1 MKTFAVSW
9 RRHGRMTLHY
19 AIAVVAVG
27 TAVIGGLAFHPMSGF
42 ALTASL
48 FYCGIMFVAWFSG
61 IVPGIIATVLTI
73 LAFDYFFLPPFY
85 SFAWPLKD
93 IPQLFVFAIG
103 ALFVVSLCAAQR
115 RSVDVLKR
123 VRDEQKVA
131 LLQLELANETL
142 RGENAEQR
150 LAEDRARR
158 AEETLRATVDSIPV
172 LAARHGPNGEIEFV
186 NQTWRTYTGLSQE
199 ICKDRGSLIV
209 HPDDRIRIDRAWQ
222 HHVETGEAFETEQR
236 LLRFDG
242 EYCWHSLRRVP
253 LRDDSGNVIAW
264 YCVGYNIEDSKRVES
279 ALRSSEAQ
287 LAEAQRELQLTIDS
301 IPAMVS
307 TYRPDGVHSYVN
319 KTWIDYVGL
328 TLMEAVS
335 DRGDTLFRS
344 DDPERALW
352 RACLESGEPL
362 STEAPIRGADG
373 VFRWFSI
380 RRVPLRNEE
389 GKIVKWYSIGF
400 NIEDRKRAENALQR
414 SEAYLAEAQKLSLT
428 GSFSWDTVGDDHFWS
443 DETFL
448 ILGVDRAVK
457 PSIDLIMQRVHPDDR
472 NLMQQGLNSA
482 ATGLRDHDSEV
493 RLLMSDEQIKHV
505 RVVAHRLAY
514 GSDKERV
521 VGALMDITSARK
533 SQQALL
539 AAQSALAHAS
549 RVATLGEISA
559 TIAHEVNQPLAAIV
573 ANGQA
578 CLRFLHHDDPDLD
591 DVRGAVEWI
600 VKDGNRAA
608 DVIQRVRSLMK
619 KADTRMLP
627 LDINVAIHE
636 VAALLQRELTAQNV
650 ELRLALQLEMP
661 PVVAD
666 RVQIQQVIINL
677 VMNGIEA
684 MQATDRSR
692 ILVIQSRPDEARRI
706 LVAVKDCGTGLD
718 EAAADRVFEAF
729 FSTKPGGLGMGLS
742 ICRSIVEVHGG
753 RLWATGNGPGPGAT
767 FQFALP
773 TV

>member
-9 RRHGRMTLHY
+9 RRYGRMIVHY
-19 AIAVVAVG
+19 AIAVVAAG
-27 TAVIGGLAFHPMSGF
+27 TAVIGGLVFHPMSGF
-42 ALTASL
+42 ALTAAL
-48 FYCGIMFVAWFSG
+48 FYCSIMFVAWFSG
-61 IVPGIIATVLTI
+61 TVPGIVATVLTI

-85 SFAWPLKD
+85 SFAFPLKD
-93 IPQLFVFAIG
+93 IPQLVVFAVG

-115 RSVDVLKR
+115 RSADALKR
-123 VRDEQKVA
+123 VCDEQKAA
-131 LLQLELANETL
+131 LLQLEQANEML
-142 RGENAEQR
+142 RDENAELK
-150 LAEDRARR
+150 LAEERACR
-158 AEETLRATVDSIPV
+158 AEETLRAMVNTIPA
-172 LAARHGPNGEIEFV
+172 LAARHGPNGDIEFV
-186 NQTWRTYTGLSQE
+186 NQTSRTYTGLSQE
-199 ICKDRGSLIV
+199 IWKDRGRLIV
-209 HPDDRIRIDRAWQ
+209 HPDDWVRIDRAWQ
-222 HHVETGEAFETEQR
+222 HHMETGEAFETEQR
-236 LLRFDG
+236 LLRSDG
-242 EYCWHSLRRVP
+242 KYCWHLLRRVP
-253 LRDDSGNVIAW
+253 RRNESGDVIAW
-264 YCVGYNIEDSKRVES
+264 YSVGYDIEDIKRAEN

-319 KTWIDYVGL
+319 KIWTDYVGL
-328 TLMEAVS
+328 TLEEAVS
-335 DRGDTLFRS
+335 DRGNTLFHS

-352 RACLESGEPL
+352 RSCLESGEPL

-373 VFRWFSI
+373 IFRWFSI
-380 RRVPLRNEE
+380 RRVPLRNAE
-389 GKIVKWYSIGF
+389 GRIVKWYSVGF

-428 GSFSWDTVGDDHFWS
+428 GSFAWDTGGDDHFWS
-443 DETFL
+443 NETFL
-448 ILGVDRAVK
+448 ILGVDRAVI
-457 PSIDLIMQRVHPDDR
+457 PSIDLLLQRVHPDDR
-472 NLMQQGLNSA
+472 DLMQRGLGSA
-482 ATGLRDHDSEV
+482 ATGSRDYDSEV
-493 RLLMSDEQIKHV
+493 RLLMSDGQIKHV

-514 GSDKERV
+514 GSGKEEV
-521 VGALMDITSARK
+521 VGALMDITSARN
-533 SQQALL
+533 SQQALH

-578 CLRFLHHDDPDLD
+578 CLRFLRHDDPDLD

-627 LDINVAIHE
+627 LDIDVTIQE

-650 ELRLALQLEMP
+650 VLRLELQPGMP
-661 PVVAD
+661 PVLAD

-692 ILVIQSRPDEARRI
+692 ILVIRSRPDEANRI
-706 LVAVKDCGTGLD
+706 LVAVKDSGAGLD
-718 EAAADRVFEAF
+718 EAAADSVFEAF

-753 RLWATGNGPGPGAT
+753 RLWATGNGREPGAT
-767 FQFALP
+767 FQFALS

>member
-1 MKTFAVSW
+1 M
-9 RRHGRMTLHY
+9 
-19 AIAVVAVG
+19 
-27 TAVIGGLAFHPMSGF
+27 
-42 ALTASL
+42 
-48 FYCGIMFVAWFSG
+48 
-61 IVPGIIATVLTI
+61 
-73 LAFDYFFLPPFY
+73 
-85 SFAWPLKD
+85 
-93 IPQLFVFAIG
+93 
-103 ALFVVSLCAAQR
+103 
-115 RSVDVLKR
+115 
-123 VRDEQKVA
+123 
-131 LLQLELANETL
+131 
-142 RGENAEQR
+142 
-150 LAEDRARR
+150 
-158 AEETLRATVDSIPV
+158 
-172 LAARHGPNGEIEFV
+172 
-186 NQTWRTYTGLSQE
+186 
-199 ICKDRGSLIV
+199 
-209 HPDDRIRIDRAWQ
+209 
-222 HHVETGEAFETEQR
+222 ETGEAFETEQR
-236 LLRFDG
+236 LLRSDG
-242 EYCWHSLRRVP
+242 EYCWHFLRRVP
-253 LRDDSGNVIAW
+253 LHNESGDVIAW
-264 YCVGYNIEDSKRVES
+264 YSVGYDIEDSKRAEN

-328 TLMEAVS
+328 TLEEAVS
-335 DRGDTLFRS
+335 DRGNTLFRS

-428 GSFSWDTVGDDHFWS
+428 GSFAWDTVGDDHFWS

-448 ILGVDRAVK
+448 ILGVDRAVR
-457 PSIDLIMQRVHPDDR
+457 PSIDLILQRVHPDDR
-472 NLMQQGLNSA
+472 NLMQQGLSSA

-627 LDINVAIHE
+627 LDINVAIQE

-650 ELRLALQLEMP
+650 ELRLELQPGMP

-692 ILVIQSRPDEARRI
+692 ILVIQSRPDEASRI
-706 LVAVKDCGTGLD
+706 LVAVKDCGAGLD

-753 RLWATGNGPGPGAT
+753 RLWATGNGRGPGAT

>member
-1 MKTFAVSW
+1 MKTSAVSW
-9 RRHGRMTLHY
+9 RRRGRMALDY
-19 AIAVVAVG
+19 AVAVVAVG
-27 TAVIGGLAFHPMSGF
+27 TAVIAGLVFHRISGF
-42 ALTASL
+42 APAASL
-48 FYCGIMFVAWFSG
+48 FFCGIMFVAWFSG
-61 IVPGIIATVLTI
+61 TAPGIVATVLTI
-73 LAFDYFFLPPFY
+73 LAFDYYFLPPFY
-85 SFAWPLKD
+85 SFAAPLKD
-93 IPQLFVFAIG
+93 VLQLAVFAVG
-103 ALFVVSLCAAQR
+103 ALFVVALSAAQR
-115 RSVDVLKR
+115 RSADALKR
-123 VRDEQKVA
+123 VRDEQKAA
-131 LLQLELANETL
+131 LLHLEQANETL
-142 RGENAEQR
+142 RDENAELK
-150 LAEDRARR
+150 LAEERARR
-158 AEETLRATVDSIPV
+158 AEEILRVTVDTIPV
-172 LAARHGPNGEIEFV
+172 LVARYSPSGENEFV
-186 NQTWRTYTGLSQE
+186 NQTWRTYTGRSQE
-199 ICKDRGSLIV
+199 MFEDRGILNA
-209 HPDDRIRIDRAWQ
+209 HPDDRARIDRAWR

-236 LLRFDG
+236 LLRSDG
-242 EYCWHSLRRVP
+242 EYYWYSLRRVP
-253 LRDDSGNVIAW
+253 LHNESGDVIAW
-264 YCVGYNIEDSKRVES
+264 YSVGYDIEYIKRAET

-319 KTWIDYVGL
+319 KIWTDYVGM
-328 TLMEAVS
+328 TLKEAVS
-335 DRGDTLFRS
+335 DRGNSLFHS

-352 RACLESGEPL
+352 RACLQSGEPL

-373 VFRWFSI
+373 MFRWYSI

-414 SEAYLAEAQKLSLT
+414 SEAYLAEAQKLSRT
-428 GSFSWDTVGDDHFWS
+428 GSFAWDTAGDEHFWS

-448 ILGVDRAVK
+448 ILGFDRAVR
-457 PSIDLIMQRVHPDDR
+457 PSIDLSLQRVHPDDR
-472 NLMQQGLNSA
+472 NLMQQGLSSA
-482 ATGLRDHDSEV
+482 SDGSRELDSEV

-505 RVVAHRLAY
+505 RVVARRLAY

-521 VGALMDITSARK
+521 VGALMDITGARK

-627 LDINVAIHE
+627 LDINVAIQE

-650 ELRLALQLEMP
+650 ELRLELQPGMP
-661 PVVAD
+661 AVVAD

-692 ILVIQSRPDEARRI
+692 ILVIQSRPDEASRI
-706 LVAVKDCGTGLD
+706 LVAVKDCGAGLD

-753 RLWATGNGPGPGAT
+753 RLWATGNGRGPGAT

>member
-1 MKTFAVSW
+1 MNTSAASW
-9 RRHGRMTLHY
+9 RRRGQMTCHY
-19 AIAVVAVG
+19 AIAAVAVG
-27 TAVIGGLAFHPMSGF
+27 TAVIGGLVFHRMSGF
-42 ALTASL
+42 APTASL
-48 FYCGIMFVAWFSG
+48 FSCVIMFVAWFSG
-61 IVPGIIATVLTI
+61 TAPGIVATVLTI
-73 LAFDYFFLPPFY
+73 LAFDYFFLPPFN
-85 SFAWPLKD
+85 SFAWSLKD

-103 ALFVVSLCAAQR
+103 ALFVVALCAAQR
-115 RSVDVLKR
+115 RSADALKR

-131 LLQLELANETL
+131 LLQLEHANETL
-142 RGENAEQR
+142 RGENAER
-150 LAEDRARR
+150 KLAEDRARR
-158 AEETLRATVDSIPV
+158 AEETLRATVDTIPA
-172 LAARHGPNGEIEFV
+172 LAARYGPNGEIEFV
-186 NQTWRTYTGLSQE
+186 NQAWRTYTGLSQE
-199 ICKDRGSLIV
+199 IWNDRGSLIV
-209 HPDDRIRIDRAWQ
+209 HPDDRVRIDRVWR

-236 LLRFDG
+236 LLRSDG
-242 EYCWHSLRRVP
+242 EYRWHFLRRVP
-253 LRDDSGNVIAW
+253 LRNESGEVIAW
-264 YCVGYNIEDSKRVES
+264 YSVGYDIEDSKRAEN

-328 TLMEAVS
+328 TLEEAVS
-335 DRGDTLFRS
+335 DRGNTLFRS

-352 RACLESGEPL
+352 RACLKSGEPL

-380 RRVPLRNEE
+380 RRVPLRNEG

-428 GSFSWDTVGDDHFWS
+428 GSFAWDTVEDDHFWS

-448 ILGVDRAVK
+448 ILGVDRAVR
-457 PSIDLIMQRVHPDDR
+457 PSIDLILQRVHPDDR
-472 NLMQQGLNSA
+472 NLIQQGLSSA
-482 ATGLRDHDSEV
+482 ATGSRDHDFEV

-521 VGALMDITSARK
+521 VGALMDITSARN
-533 SQQALL
+533 SQQALH

-578 CLRFLHHDDPDLD
+578 CLRFLRHDDPDLN

-627 LDINVAIHE
+627 LDIIVAIQE

-650 ELRLALQLEMP
+650 ELRLELQTGMP

-692 ILVIQSRPDEARRI
+692 ILVIQSRPDEASRI
-706 LVAVKDCGTGLD
+706 LVAVKDSGAGLD

-753 RLWATGNGPGPGAT
+753 RLWATGNGREPGAT

>member
-1 MKTFAVSW
+1 
-9 RRHGRMTLHY
+9 MTCHY
-19 AIAVVAVG
+19 AIAAVAVG
-27 TAVIGGLAFHPMSGF
+27 TAVIGGLVFHRMSGF
-42 ALTASL
+42 APTASL
-48 FYCGIMFVAWFSG
+48 FSCVIMFVAWFSG
-61 IVPGIIATVLTI
+61 TAPGIVATVLTI
-73 LAFDYFFLPPFY
+73 LAFDYFFLPPFN
-85 SFAWPLKD
+85 SFAWSLKD

-103 ALFVVSLCAAQR
+103 ALFVVALCAAQR
-115 RSVDVLKR
+115 RSADALKR

-131 LLQLELANETL
+131 LLQLEHANETL
-142 RGENAEQR
+142 RGENAER
-150 LAEDRARR
+150 KLAEDRARR
-158 AEETLRATVDSIPV
+158 AEETLRATVDTIPA
-172 LAARHGPNGEIEFV
+172 LAARYGPNGEIEFV
-186 NQTWRTYTGLSQE
+186 NQAWRTYTGLSQE
-199 ICKDRGSLIV
+199 IWNDRGSLIV
-209 HPDDRIRIDRAWQ
+209 HPDDRVRIDRVWR

-236 LLRFDG
+236 LLRSDG
-242 EYCWHSLRRVP
+242 EYRWHFLRRVP
-253 LRDDSGNVIAW
+253 LRNESGEVIAW
-264 YCVGYNIEDSKRVES
+264 YSVGYDIEDSKRAEN

-328 TLMEAVS
+328 TLEEAVS
-335 DRGDTLFRS
+335 DRGNTLFRS

-352 RACLESGEPL
+352 RACLKSGEPL

-380 RRVPLRNEE
+380 RRVPLRNEG

-428 GSFSWDTVGDDHFWS
+428 GSFAWDTVEDDHFWS

-448 ILGVDRAVK
+448 ILGVDRAVR
-457 PSIDLIMQRVHPDDR
+457 PSIDLILQRVHPDDR
-472 NLMQQGLNSA
+472 NLIQQGLSSA
-482 ATGLRDHDSEV
+482 ATGSRDHDFEV

-521 VGALMDITSARK
+521 VGALMDITSARN
-533 SQQALL
+533 SQQALH

-578 CLRFLHHDDPDLD
+578 CLRFLRHDDPDLN

-627 LDINVAIHE
+627 LDIIVAIQE

-650 ELRLALQLEMP
+650 ELRLELQTGMP

-692 ILVIQSRPDEARRI
+692 ILVIQSRPDEASRI
-706 LVAVKDCGTGLD
+706 LVAVKDSGAGLD

-753 RLWATGNGPGPGAT
+753 RLWATGNGREPGAT

>member
-1 MKTFAVSW
+1 MKTSVVSW
-9 RRHGRMTLHY
+9 RRRGQMTFHY
-19 AIAVVAVG
+19 AIAVVTVG
-27 TAVIGGLAFHPMSGF
+27 TAVIGGLVFHRMSGF
-42 ALTASL
+42 APTTSL
-48 FYCGIMFVAWFSG
+48 FFCGIMFVAWFSG
-61 IVPGIIATVLTI
+61 TAPGIVATALTI
-73 LAFDYFFLPPFY
+73 LAFDYFFLPPFN
-85 SFAWPLKD
+85 SFALPPKD

-103 ALFVVSLCAAQR
+103 ASFVVTLCAAQR
-115 RSVDVLKR
+115 RSADALKR

-131 LLQLELANETL
+131 LLQLEHANETL
-142 RGENAEQR
+142 RGENAELK
-150 LAEDRARR
+150 LAEERARR
-158 AEETLRATVDSIPV
+158 AEEILRVTVDTIPV
-172 LAARHGPNGEIEFV
+172 LVARYSPSGENEFV
-186 NQTWRTYTGLSQE
+186 NQTWRTYTGRSQE
-199 ICKDRGSLIV
+199 MFEDRGILNA
-209 HPDDRIRIDRAWQ
+209 HPDDRARIDRAWR
-222 HHVETGEAFETEQR
+222 HHVETVEAFETEQR
-236 LLRFDG
+236 LLRSDG
-242 EYCWHSLRRVP
+242 EYYWYSLRRVP
-253 LRDDSGNVIAW
+253 LHNESGDVIAW
-264 YCVGYNIEDSKRVES
+264 YSVGYDIEYIKRAEN

-287 LAEAQRELQLTIDS
+287 LSEAQRELQLTIDS

-328 TLMEAVS
+328 TLEEAVR
-335 DRGDTLFRS
+335 DRGATLFRS

-389 GKIVKWYSIGF
+389 GKIVRWYSIGF

-414 SEAYLAEAQKLSLT
+414 SEAYLAEAQKLSRT
-428 GSFSWDTVGDDHFWS
+428 GSFAWDTVGDDHFWS
-443 DETFL
+443 HETFP
-448 ILGVDRAVK
+448 ILGVDRAVR
-457 PSIDLIMQRVHPDDR
+457 PSIDLILQRVHPDDR
-472 NLMQQGLNSA
+472 NLVQQGLSSVA
-482 ATGLRDHDSEV
+482 IGLRDLDSEV
-493 RLLMSDEQIKHV
+493 RLLMPDEQIKHV

-514 GSDKERV
+514 GSDKEGV

-539 AAQSALAHAS
+539 ASQSALAHAS

-578 CLRFLHHDDPDLD
+578 CLRFLNHDDPDLD

-627 LDINVAIHE
+627 LDINVAIQE

-650 ELRLALQLEMP
+650 ELRLELQPGMP

-684 MQATDRSR
+684 MQATDQSR
-692 ILVIQSRPDEARRI
+692 ILVIQSRPDEASRI
-706 LVAVKDCGTGLD
+706 LVAVKDCGAGLD

-753 RLWATGNGPGPGAT
+753 RLWATGNGRGPGAT

>member
-1 MKTFAVSW
+1 MTSAVSW
-9 RRHGRMTLHY
+9 RRRGRRTLDY

-27 TAVIGGLAFHPMSGF
+27 TAVTGGLVFHPMSGF
-42 ALTASL
+42 APTATL
-48 FYCGIMFVAWFSG
+48 FFCGIMFVTWFSG
-61 IVPGIIATVLTI
+61 TAPGIVATLLTI
-73 LAFDYFFLPPFY
+73 LAFDYFFVPPFH
-85 SFAWPLKD
+85 SFAFTLKD
-93 IPQLFVFAIG
+93 IPQLVVFAVG
-103 ALFVVSLCAAQR
+103 ALLMVLLCAAQR
-115 RSVDVLKR
+115 RSADALKR
-123 VRDEQKVA
+123 VRDEQKIA
-131 LLQLELANETL
+131 LLQLEYANETL
-142 RGENAEQR
+142 RGENAER
-150 LAEDRARR
+150 KLAEDRARR
-158 AEETLRATVDSIPV
+158 SEETLRAMVDTIPA

-199 ICKDRGSLIV
+199 IWKDRSLIV
-209 HPDDRIRIDRAWQ
+209 HPDDRVRINRAWE

-236 LLRFDG
+236 LLRSDG
-242 EYCWHSLRRVP
+242 EYYWHLLRRVP
-253 LRDDSGNVIAW
+253 VRNESGDVVAW
-264 YCVGYNIEDSKRVES
+264 YGVGYDIEDSKRAED
-279 ALRSSEAQ
+279 ALRSSKAQ

-328 TLMEAVS
+328 TLEEAVS
-335 DRGDTLFRS
+335 DRGNALFRS

-352 RACLESGEPL
+352 RACLKSGEPL

-373 VFRWFSI
+373 MFRWFSI
-380 RRVPLRNEE
+380 RRVPLRNAE

-428 GSFSWDTVGDDHFWS
+428 GSFVWDMGGDDHFWS

-457 PSIDLIMQRVHPDDR
+457 PSIDLILQRVHPDDR
-472 NLMQQGLNSA
+472 NLMQQGLNSV
-482 ATGLRDHDSEV
+482 ATGLRGHDSEV
-493 RLLMSDEQIKHV
+493 RLFMSDERIKHV
-505 RVVAHRLAY
+505 RVVAHRMAY
-514 GSDKERV
+514 GSGKEEV
-521 VGALMDITSARK
+521 VGALMDITSARN
-533 SQQALL
+533 SQQALH
-539 AAQSALAHAS
+539 AAQSALTHAS

-608 DVIQRVRSLMK
+608 DVIQRVRNLMK

-627 LDINVAIHE
+627 LDINVTIQE

-650 ELRLALQLEMP
+650 VLRLELQPGMR

-684 MQATDRSR
+684 MQTIDRSR
-692 ILVIQSRPDEARRI
+692 ILVIQSRPDEASRI
-706 LVAVKDCGTGLD
+706 LVAVKDSGAGLD
-718 EAAADRVFEAF
+718 EAAADHVFEAF

-753 RLWATGNGPGPGAT
+753 RLWVTGNGREPGAT

>member
-1 MKTFAVSW
+1 MMTSAVSW
-9 RRHGRMTLHY
+9 RRRGRALDY

-27 TAVIGGLAFHPMSGF
+27 TAAAGGQLYHGMTGFEPTAPLFFCVI
-42 ALTASL
+42 
-48 FYCGIMFVAWFSG
+48 IFVAWFSG
-61 IVPGIIATVLTI
+61 TAPGIVATLLTI
-73 LAFDYFFLPPFY
+73 LAFDYFFVPPFY
-85 SFAWPLKD
+85 TFALPLKD
-93 IPQLFVFAIG
+93 IPQLVVFAVG
-103 ALFVVSLCAAQR
+103 AILVVSLCAAQR
-115 RSVDVLKR
+115 RSTDALKR
-123 VRDEQKVA
+123 ERDEQGAA
-131 LLQLELANETL
+131 LLQLEHANETL
-142 RGENAEQR
+142 RGENAER
-150 LAEDRARR
+150 KLAEDRARR
-158 AEETLRATVDSIPV
+158 SEETLRAMIDTIPA

-199 ICKDRGSLIV
+199 IWKDRSLIV
-209 HPDDRIRIDRAWQ
+209 HPDDRVRIDRAWE

-236 LLRFDG
+236 LLRSDG
-242 EYCWHSLRRVP
+242 EYCWHLLRRVP
-253 LRDDSGNVIAW
+253 VRNESGDVVAW
-264 YCVGYNIEDSKRVES
+264 YGVGYDIEDSKRAED
-279 ALRSSEAQ
+279 ALRSSKAQ

-328 TLMEAVS
+328 TLEEAVS
-335 DRGDTLFRS
+335 DRGNALFRS

-352 RACLESGEPL
+352 RACLKSGEPL

-380 RRVPLRNEE
+380 RRVPLRNAE

-428 GSFSWDTVGDDHFWS
+428 GSFAWDTVGEDHFWS

-448 ILGVDRAVK
+448 ILGVDRAVR
-457 PSIDLIMQRVHPDDR
+457 PSIDLILQRVHPDDR
-472 NLMQQGLNSA
+472 NLMQQGLSSA
-482 ATGLRDHDSEV
+482 ATGLRDHVSEV
-493 RLLMSDEQIKHV
+493 RLLLPNEQIKHV
-505 RVVAHRLAY
+505 RVVARRLAY
-514 GSDKERV
+514 GSDKARV
-521 VGALMDITSARK
+521 IGALMDITSARN
-533 SQQALL
+533 SQQALH

-578 CLRFLHHDDPDLD
+578 CLRFLRHDDPDLD

-627 LDINVAIHE
+627 LDINVAIQE

-650 ELRLALQLEMP
+650 ELRLELQPGTP

-692 ILVIQSRPDEARRI
+692 ILVIQSRPDEASRI
-706 LVAVKDCGTGLD
+706 LVAVKDSGSGLD

-729 FSTKPGGLGMGLS
+729 FSTKSGGLGMGLS

-753 RLWATGNGPGPGAT
+753 RLWATGNGREPGAT